1 MQKKKLGPDH
11 YRYVDEIG
19 PDGLEVTC
27 ITYQVIGETPLCWYI
42 ADDYTVTMMNGYQ
55 HSWTAE
61 AVKKRR
67 KRVSKDSCG
76 KRFAYPDKAH
86 ALRSYKIRKSRQ
98 LGHAE
103 LTLERARAALG
114 YFGDLTVTN
123 EVPDSDKLIIPNE
136 HIQGLGWGYC

>member
-1 MQKKKLGPDH
+1 MEKKKLGPDH

-19 PDGLEVTC
+19 PDGLEVHC
-27 ITYQVIGETPLCWYI
+27 VTYQVIGETAQCWYI
-42 ADDYTVTMMNGYQ
+42 ADDYTVNMINGYQ

-67 KRVSKDSCG
+67 KRVSKDSGG

-114 YFGDLTVTN
+114 YFGDLSVTN
-123 EVPDSDKLIIPNE
+123 EAPVTDKLIIPNE